1 MGINT
6 SNPLDAS
13 DITDLAA
20 AKEEI
25 KRLRAVAALGA
36 NNILLLTDSYKVTHW
51 VQYPRGTRTIYSY
64 FESRGGKHVEVVH
77 FGLQYFLKR
86 YLCGV
91 VVTPEKIA
99 EAEMMYSAHFGP
111 GSVFP
116 RDKWMYIVEHHGG
129 KLPIHIRAPAEGT
142 VIPYKN
148 VLMTVENTDPK
159 CFWLTNFL
167 ETLLVQVWYP
177 TTVASNSRAQM
188 KVIKRYLMDTAD
200 KLPTGDYGEFFKL
213 HDFGFRGVSSVET
226 SALGAAA
233 HLVNF
238 RGTDTISGLVLAR
251 DFYAAGG
258 GEKPGAVA
266 GYSIP
271 ASEHSTI
278 TSWGKE
284 GELDAFENML
294 VKFPSGLV
302 ACVSDSFDIYKACGP
317 EMWGKLKTKI
327 INRPAD
333 ALGNPG
339 RLVIRPDS
347 GDPKTVDLAILEI
360 LGETFGKR
368 KNSKGYWVLDDHV
381 RIIQGDGIKYET
393 LVEILEH
400 LKQAGWSAENIGF
413 GSGGGLLQKLNRDT
427 QKFAFKCSFIEYVD
441 AAGQVLTRD
450 VYKSPIDS
458 PMKKSKKGRL
468 TLHKLDGSEGPIV
481 QEFLKGNDE
490 TVEYVKNTCLSDQ
503 HGWVTM
509 QNGAGDPKTDLLQD
523 VFLNGELV
531 TEYSYSDIRK
541 RAEVSDEEAASF
553 DLAGLLEKLGLVT
566 E

>member
-6 SNPLDAS
+6 SSPLDAS
-13 DITDLAA
+13 DVTDLAA

-25 KRLRAVAALGA
+25 KRLRAAVSLGV

-51 VQYPRGTRTIYSY
+51 VQYPKGTRTIYSY
-64 FESRGGKHVEVVH
+64 FESRGGRHKDVVH

-91 VVTPEKIA
+91 VVTPDKIA

-116 RDKWMYIVEHHGG
+116 KDKWMHIVEKHGG
-129 KLPIHIRAPAEGT
+129 KLPIRICAPAEGS

-148 VLMTVENTDPK
+148 VLMTVENTDPE

-188 KVIKRYLMDTAD
+188 KVILRYLVDTAD
-200 KLPTGDYGEFFKL
+200 PLPDGSFGELFKL

-258 GEKPGAVA
+258 GEEGKTVA

-278 TSWGKE
+278 TSWGQE
-284 GELDAFENML
+284 GELAAFENML
-294 VKFPSGLV
+294 VRFPTGLV
-302 ACVSDSFDIYKACGP
+302 ACVSDSFNIYKACGP
-317 EMWGKLKTKI
+317 EMWGKLKEQIQARK
-327 INRPAD
+327 AD
-333 ALGNPG
+333 AIGNPG

-347 GDPKTVDLAILEI
+347 GDPKTVDLKILEI
-360 LGETFGKR
+360 LGETFGKT
-368 KNSKGYWVLDDHV
+368 KNSKGYWVLDSHV
-381 RIIQGDGIKYET
+381 RIIQGDGIQYET

-400 LKQAGWSAENIGF
+400 LKKHGWSADNIGF

-427 QKFAFKCSFIEYVD
+427 QKFAFKCSFIEYQD
-441 AAGQVLTRD
+441 EDGSIKTRD
-450 VYKSPIDS
+450 VFKNPIDS

-468 TLHKLDGSEGPIV
+468 TLHKLDGSEGPKV
-481 QEFLKGNDE
+481 RFAL
-490 TVEYVKNTCLSDQ
+490 
-503 HGWVTM
+503 
-509 QNGAGDPKTDLLQD
+509 
-523 VFLNGELV
+523 
-531 TEYSYSDIRK
+531 
-541 RAEVSDEEAASF
+541 
-553 DLAGLLEKLGLVT
+553 
-566 E
+566 

>member
-1 MGINT
+1 MCVVCFVCALGRHGPSNLGFCLCFVLRACVCVRGSLRGSLRACVCVCGRKDLALGGCTHILFECEQRVVVCVCECPLPLLVVVVVVVAAFFVFVFLVVGLCGRGVSSDICISNKHHSHRVRKAAFVAPKVGRTSLLLCVCVAVTMGINT
-6 SNPLDAS
+6 SKPLDGS
-13 DITDLAA
+13 DVTNLEEAR
-20 AKEEI
+20 EEI

-36 NNILLLTDSYKVTHW
+36 NNLLLLTDSYKVTHW
-51 VQYPRGTRTIYSY
+51 VQYPKGTTTIYSY
-64 FESRGGKHVEVVH
+64 FESRGGKHVDVVH

-116 RDKWMYIVEHHGG
+116 RDKWMHIVEKHGG
-129 KLPIHIRAPAEGT
+129 RLPIRICAPAEGS

-148 VLMTVENTDPK
+148 VLMTVENTDPE

-188 KVIKRYLMDTAD
+188 KVIKRYLLDTAD
-200 KLPTGDYGEFFKL
+200 PHPDGSYGELFKL

-258 GEKPGAVA
+258 GEKPGGVA

-278 TSWGKE
+278 TSWGKD
-284 GELDAFENML
+284 GELAAFENML
-294 VKFPSGLV
+294 VQFPSGLV
-302 ACVSDSFDIYKACGP
+302 ACVSDSFDIYRACGP
-317 EMWGKLKTKI
+317 EMWGKLREKI
-327 INRPAD
+327 LNRPAD
-333 ALGNPG
+333 AIGNPG
-339 RLVIRPDS
+339 RLVVRPDS
-347 GDPKTVDLAILEI
+347 GDPKTVDLKILEI

-368 KNSKGYWVLDDHV
+368 KNSKGFWV
-381 RIIQGDGIKYET
+381 
-393 LVEILEH
+393 
-400 LKQAGWSAENIGF
+400 S
-413 GSGGGLLQKLNRDT
+413 
-427 QKFAFKCSFIEYVD
+427 SFC
-441 AAGQVLTRD
+441 
-450 VYKSPIDS
+450 
-458 PMKKSKKGRL
+458 
-468 TLHKLDGSEGPIV
+468 GP
-481 QEFLKGNDE
+481 
-490 TVEYVKNTCLSDQ
+490 S
-503 HGWVTM
+503 
-509 QNGAGDPKTDLLQD
+509 
-523 VFLNGELV
+523 
-531 TEYSYSDIRK
+531 
-541 RAEVSDEEAASF
+541 
-553 DLAGLLEKLGLVT
+553 
-566 E
+566 